1 MNVNVSTCAVPV
13 AHPVARRYQIAESP
27 IQLFSK
33 CQACR
38 NRKEKSFCNL
48 SGEAFFELERL
59 KTFRTFAPGERLFS
73 EGEPVQDLMIV
84 CDGAVT
90 LTFSSSKGTIVMLG
104 LADCGE
110 VLGLSSAISGH
121 RQEFTADALVNTR
134 VAIIPIAE
142 FLRFV
147 ERFPSVAL
155 NVAAALSRN
164 VNRSY
169 EKIRLIG
176 SGLSVPERLAAW
188 LLRLQDSR
196 ADKSSCVK
204 ITLTHERIAQVL
216 GASRESITRALS
228 HLKKLGVVEVRGI
241 HFYVRDR
248 EYLRSLLQPPDPMVP
263 STPDVINVTE
273 VHASL

>member
-1 MNVNVSTCAVPV
+1 
-13 AHPVARRYQIAESP
+13 
-27 IQLFSK
+27 
-33 CQACR
+33 
-38 NRKEKSFCNL
+38 
-48 SGEAFFELERL
+48 
-59 KTFRTFAPGERLFS
+59 
-73 EGEPVQDLMIV
+73 MIV

-90 LTFSSSKGTIVMLG
+90 LTFSSSKGTVVMLG
-104 LADCGE
+104 VADCGE
-110 VLGLSSAISGH
+110 VLGLSSAISAH
-121 RQEFTADALVNTR
+121 RHETTADALVNTR
-134 VAIIPIAE
+134 VAVIPVAE

-155 NVAAALSRN
+155 NVGAALSRN
-164 VNRSY
+164 VNRAY

-196 ADKSSCVK
+196 PDKSACVK

-216 GASRESITRALS
+216 GASRESVTRALS

-248 EYLRSLLQPPDPMVP
+248 DYLSSLLQPPAAAQTS
-263 STPDVINVTE
+263 STPNVISVTDVR
-273 VHASL
+273 ASL